1 MIDGQNFKPAK
12 NNFRAYYDIQKI
24 VTVHGDDY
32 TSSCLLDYNYFNKY
46 YKMIPIDLSK
56 KQALDADPKGV
67 QQINFTVNLNC
78 GLNVN
83 ASTLLFLIIEEAKE
97 TILDFSKGTV
107 LKGTL

>member
-1 MIDGQNFKPAK
+1 MIDGQ
-12 NNFRAYYDIQKI
+12 
-24 VTVHGDDY
+24 
-32 TSSCLLDYNYFNKY
+32 
-46 YKMIPIDLSK
+46 
-56 KQALDADPKGV
+56 
-67 QQINFTVNLNC
+67 NC